1 MQIGS
6 ASMSALRVGILISAT
21 TLIASCENSAG
32 SETMTTVGRELN
44 SVLPTVAASD
54 SDQTKRENALFR
66 TVFFTIWPEYR
77 P

>member
-1 MQIGS
+1 
-6 ASMSALRVGILISAT
+6 
-21 TLIASCENSAG
+21 
-32 SETMTTVGRELN
+32 MTTVGRELN